1 LSPCGYSQPDAFDF
15 AERQTILGAI
25 VKFGGAGTLV
35 RGHGLGV
42 FYSHTLKAA
51 ERLDRREEVREQI
64 RTVVVARKGF
74 VAQVLGRELGLPTPQ
89 KGLPAPHCSC
99 R

>member
-1 LSPCGYSQPDAFDF
+1 MVQPEHQLKTLNSNLLNF
-15 AERQTILGAI
+15 RTIVEL
-25 VKFGGAGTLV
+25 GGAGTLV